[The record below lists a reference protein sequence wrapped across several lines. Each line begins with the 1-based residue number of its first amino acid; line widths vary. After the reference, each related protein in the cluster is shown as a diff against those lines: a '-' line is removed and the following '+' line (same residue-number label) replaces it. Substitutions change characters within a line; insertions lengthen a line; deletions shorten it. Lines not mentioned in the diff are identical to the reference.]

1 MWKRLPLT
9 ALLMILVSPFPAM
22 ATTFGDVAGTP
33 YEEAYSY
40 LSAEGV
46 VQGVNG
52 AGLPNDRLNRVE
64 ALKVILDMDA
74 VSRARVQYYARHMP
88 PLPLFT
94 DVDQSSWYAPYIE
107 AAFADGLITGYPD
120 GTFHPE
126 YPVRTEEAVALL
138 LRAHNRSTVAL
149 TASLPQDSGD
159 RWYGSYIADA
169 AKKNLFAPTDAL
181 YIGYALS
188 RGQFFNI
195 AYRLDSLRK
204 KKVDAFPGPSG
215 SAPVEPAGG
224 AVVPVAVSVSGGTAP
239 AASSVAAVSAPALA
253 ESTYY
258 AISLP
263 SIGINDL
270 RISRPDDPFSH
281 DGILAPL
288 KSGVGNLFG
297 YPGSG
302 TKIMIYGHSSDYAWN
317 YSKYSEIFTGINKL
331 NIGDRVYVNY
341 HGTVYTYEVTSKETV
356 PASDTSR
363 FQGDGEE
370 LILYTCW
377 PPKSIKQ
384 RYLVH
389 AVPVKD

>member
-1 MWKRLPLT
+1 MWKRYSLA
-9 ALLMILVSPFPAM
+9 ALLIILLSPLPAI
-22 ATTFGDVAGTP
+22 AATFGDVAGSP

-46 VQGVNG
+46 VRGVNG
-52 AGLPNDRLNRVE
+52 AGLPNVHLNRVE
-64 ALKVILDMDA
+64 ALKVILDMDP
-74 VSRARVQYYARHMP
+74 VSRARVEYYARHMP

-94 DVDQSSWYAPYIE
+94 DVDQSAWYAPYIE

-126 YPVRTEEAVALL
+126 YPVRTEEAIALL
-138 LRAHNRSTVAL
+138 LRAHNRNTITL
-149 TASLPQDSGD
+149 TASLPQDTGD
-159 RWYGSYIADA
+159 RWYEGYIADA

-181 YIGYALS
+181 YVGYALS
-188 RGQFFNI
+188 RGQFFNL

-204 KKVDAFPGPSG
+204 KKVDTFPGPSG
-215 SAPVEPAGG
+215 TPPVDPAEGS
-224 AVVPVAVSVSGGTAP
+224 VPVAVP
-239 AASSVAAVSAPALA
+239 VAVPTNTPTSAPVSSPAPA

-270 RISRPDDPFSH
+270 KIARPEDPFSH

-317 YSKYSEIFTGINKL
+317 YSKFSEIFTGINKL
-331 NIGDRVYVNY
+331 SIGDRVYVNY
-341 HGTVYTYEVTSKETV
+341 HGTVHVYEVTLKETI

-389 AVPVKD
+389 AKPVKE